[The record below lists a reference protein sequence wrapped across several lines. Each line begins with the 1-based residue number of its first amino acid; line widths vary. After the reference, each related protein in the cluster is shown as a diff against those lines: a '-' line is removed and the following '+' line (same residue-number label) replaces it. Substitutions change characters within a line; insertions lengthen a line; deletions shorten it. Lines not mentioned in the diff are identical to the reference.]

1 MASPITDIEPLL
13 ASSMRVLRNQTR
25 LQDLIA
31 AYPSLKEKSLSSPS
45 SLTESERR
53 VFLDL
58 PDPETESANI
68 SAATSLSRAEL
79 IEKAVA
85 NRGGLADAE
94 VLILKDR
101 FWTSPTQEENSRI
114 IDGFLDL
121 SEEAGDEF
129 FDTKAPVYLQ
139 NEEEAFNIGI
149 HEFWGREKAVRNNQL
164 NDTLNASLPYAPEW
178 IKQIHR
184 EGKKHWGFVCFYDAA
199 ARNLDAERLGEFQ
212 FSLSNFFEHA
222 LRFNGSKDIINAKWR
237 YMTFNAPST
246 AFAHTAISMQ
256 NEDHSSGNADEDAGF
271 QLRKAFGEILEDTEK
286 YQRREDVIPTNE
298 YTGDLEDGIAGSGF
312 LTNTFLVFDPV
323 CIDLVVESGY
333 FYDNMRVLAFEAEFP
348 VPGRIY
354 LEGYQGYT
362 WVRLDQLVY
371 FFYELRMKYEL
382 GMDKMWEAAQK
393 SQNSAFVSM
402 DPEEALNWSRSNHQT
417 TFTSDSILGKRRYII
432 REAQKS

>member
-1 MASPITDIEPLL
+1 MTSSVTEIEPLL
-13 ASSMRVLRNQTR
+13 ASSMRVLRNQTT

-31 AYPSLKEKSLSSPS
+31 AYPSLKEKSLASPL
-45 SLTESERR
+45 SLTELERR

-58 PDPETESANI
+58 PDPEMESANI

-79 IEKAVA
+79 IEKAITD
-85 NRGGLADAE
+85 RGSLTDSE

-114 IDGFLDL
+114 TDGFMDL

-129 FDTKAPVYLQ
+129 FDAKALAYLE
-139 NEEEAFNIGI
+139 NKEEAFNVGI
-149 HEFWGREKAVRNNQL
+149 HEFWGREKAVRNYQL
-164 NDTLNASLPYAPEW
+164 NDVLNAALPYAPEW
-178 IKQIHR
+178 IKQLYK
-184 EGKKHWGFVCFYDAA
+184 EGKQQWGFVCFYDAA
-199 ARNLDAERLGEFQ
+199 AQTIDAERLEEFQ
-212 FSLSNFFEHA
+212 FA
-222 LRFNGSKDIINAKWR
+222 LACTSVQWLKRYHQR
-237 YMTFNAPST
+237 QVEYMTFNAPAT
-246 AFAHTAISMQ
+246 AFAHTATSMQ
-256 NEDHSSGNADEDAGF
+256 TEDRSGGITFQDVGSQFRNAF
-271 QLRKAFGEILEDTEK
+271 REILEDPEK
-286 YQRREDVIPTNE
+286 YQRREDVTSTTE

-348 VPGRIY
+348 VPGRTY
-354 LEGYQGYT
+354 VEGYQGYT

-371 FFYELRMKYEL
+371 YFYELRIKNEL
-382 GMDKMWEAAQK
+382 GMDKIWEAAKK